1 MNIQRVARHGFE
13 MYLAK
18 YVSKPESSFNVKLS
32 QNPTEPEK
40 YLWTRVIGAC
50 EAIDV
55 QLGFNQYHLSR
66 GTVFLAAELKPQ
78 RQFLKHR
85 VQLANLPEDSEDIY
99 LSTEY
104 QIYIL
109 RNNALRD
116 IAYPMYFQWWRKSTY
131 SEQCKGEKAIEKA
144 VIPVVGFKG
153 VDEFEEL
160 KASVVDLT
168 DKFNKLSDKL
178 KVKSYLYN
186 AIHTVINTAAKN
198 NNTAMILETIFLD
211 LSHDLKVDNEISTSE
226 DNDTESS
233 ECGITEDT
241 AAKAN
246 VAEASESEPSDCET
260 TEDNATKANITE
272 SKVTDSSKNEVTKP
286 SESELTEALAILK
299 DIGLFNS
306 STNRPEK
313 LHWLR
318 TKLLQTYSND
328 EIQSLAIYVML
339 ERYPPGSM
347 LVDSNGT
354 YWVRKATGAVTRHWF
369 VMIDDQET
377 YYEQKYLLTVPLTAT
392 DSTVNEPPSSWVKA
406 AMEANLVDE
415 QHDARATLMDAVK
428 HGFSFENI
436 KAIVKMYIEHQFL
449 DEDEAD
455 AFLTT
460 LPTGTSNKEDVR
472 EVTDQLLDDQDGGSL
487 LPLHHLPL
495 EEYTGKFTASQ
506 QRAFDWLKYSAEQ
519 NSLQILVAVIGAA
532 GCGKS
537 FVMGAMVEYLRQCNL
552 VVTKLASSGVA
563 ASLIKGKTIHN
574 FFKIDISGKST
585 LENGTV
591 DASLVKKTDVLIIYE
606 LSMIDCT
613 LFITIEHLCRK
624 FSSKNNRYKPWGG
637 HHVLLFGDPAQMPP
651 VSNTDIFNTKIWLNS
666 FSVMQLKEP
675 VRAKDPTLSTSLL
688 KIREG
693 IVDDEVSFLLKSR
706 LRCINIAAVDLTRT
720 VIICSRRKEVDVI
733 NAECLNYTDG
743 TVHEYVAVDTDT
755 NGQPLR
761 EADKQQ
767 LTRNNMRMPDKIT
780 LKEGCRVVLRRNLQ
794 ISEGWVNG
802 AMCEVLAMT
811 PNCILVCRIGFPN
824 KKYPIPRTKQK
835 IDIKGASYS
844 ILRSQ
849 FPVQLAYAVTVH
861 RV

>member
-1 MNIQRVARHGFE
+1 MTLSPNDNWLHIQSTIRKGWGASADPSEFQDLSCKPDNERAVGPNPLESVLGAEKRFSAMMDILLDKNSGPLGIVVDFAVKKEYQKRGGLHWHILFWVQPDSTPDNVVLAEMPRSADTQNVQAQYARRMVQKYQVHRECHPDRCFKGYAGKILTKCKYGFPFKIPQLNEELDEDGIRFLYTRRCKEDQLVVPYNLEILLFWGASMNIQRVARHGFE

-18 YVSKPESSFNVKLS
+18 YISKPESSFNVKLS

-40 YLWTRVIGAC
+40 YLRTRVIGAC

-66 GTVFLAAELKPQ
+66 GTVFLATELKPQ
-78 RQFLKHR
+78 QQFLKHR

-99 LSTEY
+99 LSTKY
-104 QIYIL
+104 QIYLL

-116 IAYPMYFQWWRKSTY
+116 ITYPMYFQWWRKSTY
-131 SEQCKGEKAIEKA
+131 SEQCKGEKAIEKG

-178 KVKSYLYN
+178 KAKSYLYN

-198 NNTAMILETIFLD
+198 DNTAMILETIFLD

-233 ECGITEDT
+233 ECEITEDT

-246 VAEASESEPSDCET
+246 VAQASESEPSDCET

-272 SKVTDSSKNEVTKP
+272 SKVTDSSKSEVTKP

-299 DIGLFNS
+299 DSGLFNS

-313 LHWLR
+313 LHWLH

-328 EIQSLAIYVML
+328 EIQSSAIYVML

-347 LVDSNGT
+347 LVDSNGA
-354 YWVRKATGAVTRHWF
+354 YWVRKATGAVTRHRF
-369 VMIDDQET
+369 ITIDDQET

-392 DSTVNEPPSSWVKA
+392 DSIVNEPPSSWVKA

-428 HGFSFENI
+428 HGFSLENI
-436 KAIVKMYIEHQFL
+436 RTIVKMYVEHQFL

-460 LPTGTSNKEDVR
+460 LPTGTSNKEEVR

-487 LPLHHLPL
+487 LPPHHVPL

-506 QRAFDWLKYSAEQ
+506 QRAFDWLKYSVEQ
-519 NSLQILVAVIGAA
+519 NSSQILVAVIGTA

-537 FVMGAMVEYLRQCNL
+537 FVMGAMVEYLRLQF
-552 VVTKLASSGVA
+552 SG
-563 ASLIKGKTIHN
+563 
-574 FFKIDISGKST
+574 
-585 LENGTV
+585 
-591 DASLVKKTDVLIIYE
+591 Y
-606 LSMIDCT
+606 
-613 LFITIEHLCRK
+613 
-624 FSSKNNRYKPWGG
+624 
-637 HHVLLFGDPAQMPP
+637 
-651 VSNTDIFNTKIWLNS
+651 
-666 FSVMQLKEP
+666 
-675 VRAKDPTLSTSLL
+675 
-688 KIREG
+688 
-693 IVDDEVSFLLKSR
+693 
-706 LRCINIAAVDLTRT
+706 
-720 VIICSRRKEVDVI
+720 
-733 NAECLNYTDG
+733 
-743 TVHEYVAVDTDT
+743 
-755 NGQPLR
+755 
-761 EADKQQ
+761 
-767 LTRNNMRMPDKIT
+767 
-780 LKEGCRVVLRRNLQ
+780 
-794 ISEGWVNG
+794 
-802 AMCEVLAMT
+802 
-811 PNCILVCRIGFPN
+811 
-824 KKYPIPRTKQK
+824 
-835 IDIKGASYS
+835 
-844 ILRSQ
+844 
-849 FPVQLAYAVTVH
+849 
-861 RV
+861 

>member
-1 MNIQRVARHGFE
+1 MR
-13 MYLAK
+13 
-18 YVSKPESSFNVKLS
+18 
-32 QNPTEPEK
+32 
-40 YLWTRVIGAC
+40 TRVIGAC

-66 GTVFLAAELKPQ
+66 GTVFLATELKPQ

-99 LSTEY
+99 LSTKY
-104 QIYIL
+104 QIYLL

-116 IAYPMYFQWWRKSTY
+116 ITYPMYFQWWRKSTY
-131 SEQCKGEKAIEKA
+131 SEQCKGEKAIEKG

-178 KVKSYLYN
+178 KAKSYLYN

-198 NNTAMILETIFLD
+198 DNTAMILETIFLD

-233 ECGITEDT
+233 ECEITEDT

-299 DIGLFNS
+299 DSGLFNS

-313 LHWLR
+313 LHWLH

-354 YWVRKATGAVTRHWF
+354 YWVRKATGAVTRHRF
-369 VMIDDQET
+369 ITIDDQET

-392 DSTVNEPPSSWVKA
+392 DSIVNEPPSSWVKA

-428 HGFSFENI
+428 RGFSLENI
-436 KAIVKMYIEHQFL
+436 RTIVKMYVEHQFL

-460 LPTGTSNKEDVR
+460 LPTGTSNKEEVR

-487 LPLHHLPL
+487 LPPHHVPL

-506 QRAFDWLKYSAEQ
+506 QRAFDWLKYSVEQ
-519 NSLQILVAVIGAA
+519 NSSQILVAVIGAA

-552 VVTKLASSGVA
+552 VVTKLAPSGVA
-563 ASLIKGKTIHN
+563 ASLIKGTTIHN
-574 FFKIDISGKST
+574 FFKIDISGNSS

-591 DASLVKKTDVLIIYE
+591 DASLVKK
-606 LSMIDCT
+606 
-613 LFITIEHLCRK
+613 
-624 FSSKNNRYKPWGG
+624 
-637 HHVLLFGDPAQMPP
+637 QM
-651 VSNTDIFNTKIWLNS
+651 
-666 FSVMQLKEP
+666 
-675 VRAKDPTLSTSLL
+675 
-688 KIREG
+688 
-693 IVDDEVSFLLKSR
+693 
-706 LRCINIAAVDLTRT
+706 
-720 VIICSRRKEVDVI
+720 
-733 NAECLNYTDG
+733 Y
-743 TVHEYVAVDTDT
+743 
-755 NGQPLR
+755 
-761 EADKQQ
+761 
-767 LTRNNMRMPDKIT
+767 
-780 LKEGCRVVLRRNLQ
+780 
-794 ISEGWVNG
+794 
-802 AMCEVLAMT
+802 
-811 PNCILVCRIGFPN
+811 
-824 KKYPIPRTKQK
+824 
-835 IDIKGASYS
+835 
-844 ILRSQ
+844 
-849 FPVQLAYAVTVH
+849 
-861 RV
+861 

>member
-1 MNIQRVARHGFE
+1 M
-13 MYLAK
+13 
-18 YVSKPESSFNVKLS
+18 
-32 QNPTEPEK
+32 
-40 YLWTRVIGAC
+40 
-50 EAIDV
+50 
-55 QLGFNQYHLSR
+55 
-66 GTVFLAAELKPQ
+66 
-78 RQFLKHR
+78 
-85 VQLANLPEDSEDIY
+85 QLANLPEDSEDIY
-99 LSTEY
+99 LSTKY
-104 QIYIL
+104 QIYLL

-116 IAYPMYFQWWRKSTY
+116 ITYPMYFQWWCKSTY
-131 SEQCKGEKAIEKA
+131 SEQCKGEKAIEKG

-178 KVKSYLYN
+178 KAKTYLYN

-198 NNTAMILETIFLD
+198 DNTAMILVTIFLD

-233 ECGITEDT
+233 ECEITEDT
-241 AAKAN
+241 ASKAN

-260 TEDNATKANITE
+260 TEDNATKANITD

-299 DIGLFNS
+299 DSGLFNS

-313 LHWLR
+313 LHWLH

-328 EIQSLAIYVML
+328 KIQSSAIYVML

-354 YWVRKATGAVTRHWF
+354 YWVRKATGAVTRHRF
-369 VMIDDQET
+369 ITIDDQET

-392 DSTVNEPPSSWVKA
+392 DSIVNEPPSSWVKA

-415 QHDARATLMDAVK
+415 QHDARATLMDVVK
-428 HGFSFENI
+428 RGFSFENI

-487 LPLHHLPL
+487 LPPHHLPL

-506 QRAFDWLKYSAEQ
+506 QRAFDWLKYSVEQ
-519 NSLQILVAVIGAA
+519 NSSQILVAVIGAA

-552 VVTKLASSGVA
+552 VVTKLAPSGVA
-563 ASLIKGKTIHN
+563 ASLIKGTTIHN

-591 DASLVKKTDVLIIYE
+591 DASLVKK
-606 LSMIDCT
+606 
-613 LFITIEHLCRK
+613 
-624 FSSKNNRYKPWGG
+624 
-637 HHVLLFGDPAQMPP
+637 QM
-651 VSNTDIFNTKIWLNS
+651 
-666 FSVMQLKEP
+666 
-675 VRAKDPTLSTSLL
+675 
-688 KIREG
+688 
-693 IVDDEVSFLLKSR
+693 
-706 LRCINIAAVDLTRT
+706 
-720 VIICSRRKEVDVI
+720 
-733 NAECLNYTDG
+733 Y
-743 TVHEYVAVDTDT
+743 
-755 NGQPLR
+755 
-761 EADKQQ
+761 
-767 LTRNNMRMPDKIT
+767 
-780 LKEGCRVVLRRNLQ
+780 
-794 ISEGWVNG
+794 
-802 AMCEVLAMT
+802 
-811 PNCILVCRIGFPN
+811 
-824 KKYPIPRTKQK
+824 
-835 IDIKGASYS
+835 
-844 ILRSQ
+844 
-849 FPVQLAYAVTVH
+849 
-861 RV
+861 